1 MTRRRHRL
9 AAVKL
14 AAIVA
19 AIMAFVP
26 GLAACGTGPP
36 SVQAAATGPAA
47 VAVVTGDANSP
58 AATETPTIEALLNQA
73 FDRNAGFAVVDAGG
87 QPRLFATRL
96 GGTFGN
102 SDAKNRALADQVPA
116 AVSALDKVIPATS
129 ESDPWT
135 AVSEAI
141 GWLHDQGGG
150 TLVVENSG
158 LGTTGFLNYRQPGL
172 LEADPAELVTFAQTH
187 HEEPDATGIKVI
199 LLGIGW
205 TAPPQP
211 ALGAPQRA
219 NLLGQWAALLKAA
232 GAQVSTDQAPLT
244 DPAPAG
250 APKVSLVRTTGVSW
264 DPPPGTCGTA
274 LNTTELHFIVGTAQL
289 QDPAAATPVLR
300 NVVAELEANRRVASI
315 TGTTSSEGGPAINN
329 PLSKKRAQATAQL
342 MESMGL
348 PHSQIGQVIGLGSHF
363 PGYVPDIGLG
373 GILLPGPAAENRQ
386 VIISW
391 PCAPHENHNL
401 SRRSQ
406 PADDGR
412 RPTVGCARL
421 AFGF

>member
-1 MTRRRHRL
+1 MTRRHRP
-9 AAVKL
+9 AAVKRAAIA

-19 AIMAFVP
+19 FVS
-26 GLAACGTGPP
+26 GLAACGGGPP
-36 SVQAAATGPAA
+36 PVQAAATDPAA
-47 VAVVTGDANSP
+47 VAVVTGDATSP
-58 AATETPTIEALLNQA
+58 AAIETPTIKALLNRA

-87 QPRLFATRL
+87 RPRLFATRL

-102 SDAKNRALADQVPA
+102 SDAKNAALAGQMSA
-116 AVSALDKVIPATS
+116 AIRALDKVIPATS

-172 LEADPAELVTFAQTH
+172 LEADPADLVTFARAH
-187 HEEPDATGIKVI
+187 HEEPDAVGIKVV

-211 ALGAPQRA
+211 ALNAPEGDSLR
-219 NLLGQWAALLKAA
+219 GQWAALLKAA
-232 GAQVSTDQAPLT
+232 GAQVTIDQTPLT
-244 DPAPAG
+244 GPAPTS
-250 APKVSLVRTTGVSW
+250 APKVSLVSTTQVIW

-274 LNTTELHFIVGTAQL
+274 FNTTELHFIVGTAQL
-289 QDPAAATPVLR
+289 QDPAATAPVLR
-300 NVVAELEANRRVASI
+300 NVVTELKANHRVAAI
-315 TGTTSSEGGPAINN
+315 TGTTSSEGGPAINV
-329 PLSKKRAQATAQL
+329 PLSKKRAQTTAQL

-348 PHSQIGQVIGLGSHF
+348 PRSQIGQLIGLGSQF
-363 PGYVPDIGLG
+363 PGYVPDIGPG
-373 GILLPGPAAENRQ
+373 GVLLPGPAAENRQ

-391 PCAPHENHNL
+391 PCA
-401 SRRSQ
+401 
-406 PADDGR
+406 
-412 RPTVGCARL
+412 
-421 AFGF
+421 